1 MNVKR
6 LFQLVVVGGTLIGT
20 AEGCGGPA
28 QSGTQTPNTSG
39 GKVTRSTDGGVTDGG
54 EPLDTGD
61 VPFW

>member
-28 QSGTQTPNTSG
+28 QSGTQNTTNTSG
-39 GKVTRSTDGGVTDGG
+39 GKVARTSDGGVTDGG
-54 EPLDTGD
+54 DLDTGD